1 MIKIDNIA
9 RYPLSFIKGT
19 PYQRRE
25 LACVLNYKFFKNL
38 VQKFKSKDVSFDVF
52 QKTLE
57 DSCPYHRNVT
67 VIKSESKGG
76 AITIKAN
83 DKCDSIVGYNML
95 IPANSFTGE
104 IPLTTADK
112 FMHESAH
119 YFSFMTNPKFVARIT
134 KLYETKLDL
143 KTRNFYNSILYSK
156 TSLTKTEI
164 SENLDELFNTLQPK
178 ERIDFLQNSRYRLR
192 DELFAYSEG
201 TKYQDL
207 IQIIHSD
214 KICCKVEALNY
225 SDYNFETKIEV
236 LEEKLAKEI
245 EKYRK
250 S

>member
-1 MIKIDNIA
+1 
-9 RYPLSFIKGT
+9 
-19 PYQRRE
+19 
-25 LACVLNYKFFKNL
+25 
-38 VQKFKSKDVSFDVF
+38 
-52 QKTLE
+52 
-57 DSCPYHRNVT
+57 
-67 VIKSESKGG
+67 
-76 AITIKAN
+76 
-83 DKCDSIVGYNML
+83 ML

-156 TSLTKTEI
+156 TFLTKTEI
-164 SENLDELFNTLQPK
+164 SEKLDELLNTLQPK

-214 KICCKVEALNY
+214 KICCKVGALNY

>member
-1 MIKIDNIA
+1 
-9 RYPLSFIKGT
+9 
-19 PYQRRE
+19 
-25 LACVLNYKFFKNL
+25 
-38 VQKFKSKDVSFDVF
+38 
-52 QKTLE
+52 
-57 DSCPYHRNVT
+57 
-67 VIKSESKGG
+67 
-76 AITIKAN
+76 
-83 DKCDSIVGYNML
+83 
-95 IPANSFTGE
+95 
-104 IPLTTADK
+104 
-112 FMHESAH
+112 
-119 YFSFMTNPKFVARIT
+119 MT
-134 KLYETKLDL
+134 L
-143 KTRNFYNSILYSK
+143 KTQNFYNSILYSK

-164 SENLDELFNTLQPK
+164 SEKLDELLNTFQPK

-214 KICCKVEALNY
+214 KICCKVGALNY